1 MIRKELLNA
10 DQAAELLNVTRRTLL
25 RWAREKKIECVR
37 ISSKTILFA
46 TEAIDEFVE
55 RSTHGVE
62 SLDTNQRSAGEK
74 KARPIPTKKGGG
86 RKNSGESGRDLRMEV
101 SSWES

>member
-1 MIRKELLNA
+1 MIRKELISA
-10 DQAAELLNVTRRTLL
+10 DQAAQLLNVTRRTLL

-46 TEAIDEFVE
+46 TEAIDEFVD

-74 KARPIPTKKGGG
+74 KARPETKKKGGDK
-86 RKNSGESGRDLRMEV
+86 KNSGERWNDLRKEV
-101 SSWES
+101 QTWQ